1 LALREQMQAW
11 AEELRGLATV
21 GLLYATNDYDRERYT
36 RLRRIAAE
44 LFAATDTREA
54 DDIERL
60 YSGEIGYATPK
71 VTAET
76 AVFNEHGEVLLIRRA
91 DNGLWA
97 LPGGVLEVGEP
108 AAVGAIREVREEA
121 GVEVCI
127 RRLLGI
133 TDSRHCRGLLANYH
147 YHISFLGEPIG
158 GTLATSHETTGVG
171 YFPES
176 ALPPL
181 LAGLAPRLT
190 HAFRTWRGETQ
201 EAYFDPD

>member
-1 LALREQMQAW
+1 MALREQIQTW

-21 GLLYATNDYDRERYT
+21 GLLYANNDYDRERYT
-36 RLRRIAAE
+36 HLRRIAAE
-44 LFAATDTREA
+44 LFAATDSRQA
-54 DDIERL
+54 DEIERL

-76 AVFNEHGEVLLIRRA
+76 AVFDEQGEVLLIRRA

-97 LPGGVLEVGEP
+97 LPGGVLEVGES

-121 GVEVCI
+121 GVEVRI

-133 TDSRHCRGLLANYH
+133 TDSRHCRGILANYH
-147 YHISFLGEPIG
+147 YHISFLGELIG
-158 GTLATSHETTGVG
+158 GTLATSHETIDVG
-171 YFPES
+171 YFPQS
-176 ALPPL
+176 ALPL
-181 LAGLAPRLT
+181 LIPGLAPRLA